1 VDRNNKNQKESLFG
15 DTYYVKVS
23 SRMKITVRQLRRVIA
38 EEVERVLSEG
48 QGNKLEPS
56 ELVHYKWVLDDGSV
70 EGTFDLND
78 ARNRDYASGA
88 KKIGDGTNKKVTLV
102 PKYRPIEFRP
112 IEFASVNVDNTPYF
126 VGDTDGLVK
135 YFNFKMKM

>member
-1 VDRNNKNQKESLFG
+1 
-15 DTYYVKVS
+15 
-23 SRMKITVRQLRRVIA
+23 MKITVRQLRRVIA
-38 EEVERVLSEG
+38 EEVQRVLSEG

-102 PKYRPIEFRP
+102 PKYRPIEF
-112 IEFASVNVDNTPYF
+112 ASVNVDNTPYF